1 MKKMFYIFVLLF
13 QSAILYANENNE
25 AEFDKANNLYKGN
38 HYDKA
43 IVSYNA
49 IINSGYE
56 SSDLYFNLANAYY
69 KSDSIA
75 AAILYYEKAKKIAPF
90 DEDILVNLKIAN
102 LRIKDKIE
110 QPDEFAL
117 SKWVNTF
124 TLAKSA
130 DKWAIQSIVSF
141 FVCCSLF
148 ALYMWVKT
156 RGQKQMLFVISIV
169 FFLVAVSSL
178 FFANKNYSIQQTSN
192 TGVLFIES
200 IQVKSAP
207 DEKSTNLFEIHLG
220 STFTILEENGN
231 YSRIKLLNT
240 NEGWIKSSAFRAI

>member
-1 MKKMFYIFVLLF
+1 
-13 QSAILYANENNE
+13 
-25 AEFDKANNLYKGN
+25 
-38 HYDKA
+38 
-43 IVSYNA
+43 
-49 IINSGYE
+49 
-56 SSDLYFNLANAYY
+56 
-69 KSDSIA
+69 
-75 AAILYYEKAKKIAPF
+75 
-90 DEDILVNLKIAN
+90 
-102 LRIKDKIE
+102 
-110 QPDEFAL
+110 
-117 SKWVNTF
+117 
-124 TLAKSA
+124 
-130 DKWAIQSIVSF
+130 
-141 FVCCSLF
+141 
-148 ALYMWVKT
+148 MWVKT